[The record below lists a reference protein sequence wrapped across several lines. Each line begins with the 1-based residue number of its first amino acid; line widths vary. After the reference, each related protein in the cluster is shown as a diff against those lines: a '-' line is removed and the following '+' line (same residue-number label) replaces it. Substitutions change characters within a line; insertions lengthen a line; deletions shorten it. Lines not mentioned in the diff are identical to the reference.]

1 MRTVYFPSLENLHDV
16 PPPDNPDFQSPLSFS
31 ALGDLGSSHPFFVAS
46 TATQDDFDLAYAA
59 IAETLMESF
68 DPFPSNPFTEF
79 EPLGHEYSSDQ
90 RSEIYELQLR
100 ILASTELRSTTAPDR
115 YLLLN
120 PLSSTTACMKL
131 YHKLAMPAHLP
142 GDGNHFPAIDTGL
155 PPTSHCYLKAFPVE
169 LWFQLWDTYGDSVDH
184 GRLLSDLPTLPLLPS
199 ELSLATHAVHR
210 LINEHL
216 CLYSNWDGLLHG
228 ALEDLEAQLYTTIHR
243 DAITQERS
251 AFFMDKLASLR
262 AHQSDNVPKA
272 LVPLLKSQGIDCS
285 STGLDSLDHGA
296 HKAIEMQL
304 YAYSYPSHV
313 SVPTTIMQTKL
324 AKYNSFVAAQCAP
337 PIVELQNLRLSE
349 KDVIRYKD
357 TPRYKGI
364 TTPGL
369 FFWDA
374 GHHLTVS
381 DIAGYFSANPNV
393 DIIYAPGIYPG
404 ETLTGHQSVA
414 PELYTLSYNQDRSG
428 FDYILEGTSRGFYSH
443 NVLPWALIPGTR
455 HVTTPESQVSFTT
468 TYLDGAFAHANI
480 LHRRGTHAAVTTRQ
494 STRPLLPIP
503 DIFDDPL
510 NDASSLGKMLIP
522 RELVVELDL
531 YWESLKRNDPETMA
545 AKLRNLRKS
554 TLYEHVDPRVWYALS
569 NITLAFAG
577 HHRAER
583 ANNIDKGLFA
593 RFILACRRRWQ
604 RLDTAWYDNLL
615 TGLINLAAVPSFA
628 IALTAGAPLTIAL
641 ASVTLGVSLLH
652 SLLLGFATLETY
664 RLRRATLRADTF
676 SDYISLPFELSW
688 SPQTSFHEFDN
699 LTQHPIQTHFSRFDQ
714 DEPYPEIPLNANLAP
729 AAITPDD
736 HALRPLSPVN
746 DRLLESPLVPTLS
759 LKSKGKQRETT
770 TTDQPPTPKL
780 MAPSPEPLSPLALKV
795 AFAALERE
803 DQLVAHSSQ
812 PLRAPVKKYLPPALK
827 DMIEEQPD
835 DLELANVQTNEPDP
849 TNFEGPSY
857 ILPTVHTIA
866 PGPTI
871 ANPAPE
877 HPSSQAGLTKVLIT
891 GNEKNESANPIPAP
905 PPASILP
912 IHPECH
918 CPEHDEFSG
927 GTIAYCPNGEPWY
940 VPEGAVHSVACHF
953 CYKPVGLDLG
963 AGLGVISSLYGLHY
977 SATHNHTFHAFKFAH
992 AAPRPMPNPDTCAM
1006 RAWAVALN
1014 VTTNQVWEAVNSV
1027 VPADWSAAWSHTGG
1041 DVRFMHACGLA
1052 WKKSVYVSGY
1062 PKHLPN
1068 ALGLKNK
1075 ELLKF
1080 HFTRASDERPAH
1092 WQFIGV
1098 HERATNTLEDP
1109 KASKKVGRSPEFQSF
1124 IDRFDRVADKR
1135 GNKLAGSWV
1144 PYTALASRADQLVTE
1159 MANGTTGVT
1168 KRNEGEGKMFKTGTT
1183 KERKARCDN
1192 PRFAKKTVLL
1202 RNVAGCAGCAKSS
1215 PCQFCLNS
1223 DTGVA
1228 AAKRGF
1234 WRAHFARAELRA
1246 DWKKK
1251 VPLVKTGY
1259 SFNTWEVGLTRDSGL
1274 VIVDELSL
1282 MFPGFL
1288 DALILVTNCTHVM
1301 VLHDPCQI
1309 SAHNPSKG
1317 TLLNEMESD
1326 SARVA
1331 KAGGTY
1337 ALYTHR
1343 SPKCVANFLN
1353 IQTTS
1358 PVQGSINYSYGALS
1372 GVDRLCFSEF
1382 EVTTAASEN
1391 CVSHTIPS
1399 FQGREARN
1407 IQIQL
1412 SSALLTMGSVNTY
1425 YTAITRA
1432 THNITLIIPPGSKNL
1447 LGEAM
1452 AHPFFGPLLSGGSID
1467 FEQTFSKEL
1476 ANYQCHRLPEVERA
1490 RIEAERAETLRL
1502 EQERK
1507 ERNVSFEPSPAHPA
1521 SPVATQSKRRSGA
1534 QRRQARAASPP
1545 SLTHDLATDE
1555 QLSDLGAGLSVEP
1568 ADKLPDWTQALL
1580 SHLPQPV
1587 DRHETS
1593 HQAPAMPE
1601 VPPKTHLPLMRD
1613 EALFALVYDNELE
1626 REQREL
1632 CNRLGLS
1639 NCFPDGYDQD
1649 INSMFPQQK
1658 ADDAALFNETVKKRL
1673 TRKPITDVRIL
1684 KSSKLT
1690 VAQNLFDALCMQ
1702 LDWHPK
1708 PRAFDHDLFTDCVL
1722 EQELKKV
1729 EGRSS
1734 STLLANEKRS
1744 DPDADP
1750 NEVMHF
1756 VKSQLKAKVEALLK
1770 PAKAGQTLALCHD
1783 SVLFDYGP
1791 CVKYVRRVLYP
1802 EIPDNIILN
1811 IGLSPSALSDRVRGK
1826 WVDRPSTA
1834 NDYTAFD
1841 ASQGYDSVLLEC
1853 HVMRLAGLPDHLVDG
1868 YEQWKTSI
1876 RSNLI
1881 GPKDVSRDTG
1891 EPGTFD
1897 FNTLFSIAVSS
1908 LKYGKLSCLALFG
1921 GDDSAINQACVE
1933 RPQWALQSRHV
1944 AVVSKTFIAPAVD
1957 FCGYLVTSDGL
1968 IRNPTLMYL
1977 KTVFHIAKG
1986 DLMSVLPS
1994 YLAELHTAYRLGD
2007 LMTAHLGELD
2017 LHCLGFLVE
2026 LGHRLCPTL
2035 SAVLFSRCEYT
2046 PSALQA
2052 LRDSCAE
2059 LISRLWLLT
2068 RPEKRLL
2075 RRQYHLLRALSLRLG
2090 LETPPLIK
2098 TLL

>member
-1 MRTVYFPSLENLHDV
+1 MRTVYFPSLETLHDV

-31 ALGDLGSSHPFFVAS
+31 ALGDLGLSHPFFTAS
-46 TATQDDFDLAYAA
+46 TATQDDFDLAFEAVSDVLA
-59 IAETLMESF
+59 ESF

-79 EPLGHEYSSDQ
+79 EPLGPEYSPDQ
-90 RSEIYELQLR
+90 RAEILELQLR
-100 ILASTELRSTTAPDR
+100 VLASTELSSTTAPDR

-120 PLSSTTACMKL
+120 HLSSTTECMKL

-142 GDGNHFPAIDTGL
+142 GDGDHFPAVDTGL

-169 LWFQLWDTYGDSVDH
+169 IWFQLWDTYGDSVDH
-184 GRLLSDLPTLPLLPS
+184 ARLLSELHTLPLLPS
-199 ELSLATHAVHR
+199 ELSLARHAVHR

-216 CLYSNWDGLLHG
+216 CLYPNWDGLLHG

-251 AFFMDKLASLR
+251 ALFMDKLAALR
-262 AHQSDNVPKA
+262 AQQSDNVPKS

-304 YAYSYPSHV
+304 YTYSYPSHI
-313 SVPTTIMQTKL
+313 SVPTTVMQTKL
-324 AKYNSFVAAQCAP
+324 VKYNNFAAAPCAP

-357 TPRYKGI
+357 TPRYKGV

-381 DIAGYFSANPNV
+381 DIAGYFSANPSV

-404 ETLTGHQSVA
+404 EALTGHQSVA
-414 PELYTLSYNQDRSG
+414 PELYTLSYNQDRSS

-455 HVTTPESQVSFTT
+455 HVMTPEAQISFTT

-503 DIFDDPL
+503 DIFDEPL

-593 RFILACRRRWQ
+593 RFVLACRRRWQ

-615 TGLINLAAVPSFA
+615 TALINLAAVPSFA
-628 IALTAGAPLTIAL
+628 IAITAGSPLTIAL
-641 ASVTLGVSLLH
+641 ASVTLGVSVLH

-676 SDYISLPFELSW
+676 SDYISLPFELTW
-688 SPQTSFHEFDN
+688 SPTTSFHELDQ

-714 DEPYPEIPLNANLAP
+714 DEPYPEVPSNANLAP
-729 AAITPDD
+729 VAITPDD
-736 HALRPLSPVN
+736 HALRPLSPIN

-759 LKSKGKQRETT
+759 IKDKGKQPELN
-770 TTDQPPTPKL
+770 TDSRPPTPIPT
-780 MAPSPEPLSPLALKV
+780 APTPEPLSPLTIKL

-803 DQLVAHSSQ
+803 NQLVAHTSQ
-812 PLRAPVKKYLPPALK
+812 PLRPPSKTYLPPALK
-827 DMIEEQPD
+827 DMVNEQPD
-835 DLELANVQTNEPDP
+835 DIELANLQINEPDP

-866 PGPTI
+866 TGPTI
-871 ANPAPE
+871 TTPALE
-877 HPSSQAGLTKVLIT
+877 HPMSQAGLTKVLIT
-891 GNEKNESANPIPAP
+891 GNEKNESTNPIPAAP
-905 PPASILP
+905 PTSLLP
-912 IHPECH
+912 PHPECH
-918 CPEHDEFSG
+918 CSEHDEFSG
-927 GTIAYCPNGEPWY
+927 GTLAYCPNGEPWY
-940 VPEGAVHSVACHF
+940 VPANAVHSLACHF
-953 CYKPVGLDLG
+953 CYKPTGLDLG

-977 SATHNHTFHAFKFAH
+977 SATHNHAFHAFKFAD

-1014 VTTNQVWEAVNSV
+1014 ITSNQIWEAVNTV
-1027 VPADWSAAWSHTGG
+1027 VPADWSTAWSHTGG

-1062 PKHLPN
+1062 PKHLPS

-1080 HFTRASDERPAH
+1080 HFTRASEDRPAH

-1098 HERATNTLEDP
+1098 HERTTNTLEDP
-1109 KASKKVGRSPEFQSF
+1109 KPSKKVGRSPEFNSF

-1159 MANGTTGVT
+1159 MATGATGVT

-1215 PCQFCLNS
+1215 PCQYCLNS

-1274 VIVDELSL
+1274 VIIDELSL

-1358 PVQGSINYSYGALS
+1358 PVEGRVDYSYGAIA

-1399 FQGREARN
+1399 FQGREARD

-1412 SSALLTMGSVNTY
+1412 SNALLTMGSVNTY

-1432 THNITLIIPPGSKNL
+1432 THNITLIVPPGSKNL
-1447 LGEAM
+1447 LGEAR

-1476 ANYQCHRLPEVERA
+1476 ANYQCYRLPEEERA
-1490 RIEAERAETLRL
+1490 RIEAERAEILRL
-1502 EQERK
+1502 ERDNK
-1507 ERNVSFEPSPAHPA
+1507 KRNVTFESSPADPT
-1521 SPVATQSKRRSGA
+1521 SPTTTQPKRRSGA
-1534 QRRQARAASPP
+1534 QRRRDKASSPP
-1545 SLTHDLATDE
+1545 RTVAELATDE

-1568 ADKLPDWTQALL
+1568 AEKLPDWTQALL
-1580 SHLPQPV
+1580 SHLPQPA
-1587 DRHETS
+1587 DTSETS
-1593 HQAPAMPE
+1593 HQAPTLPE
-1601 VPPKTHLPLMRD
+1601 VTPKTHLPLMRD

-1639 NCFPDGYDQD
+1639 NCFPDGIDQD
-1649 INSMFPQQK
+1649 VNSMFPQQK

-1702 LDWHPK
+1702 LNWHPK
-1708 PRAFDHDLFTDCVL
+1708 PRSFDHDLFTECVL

-1729 EGRSS
+1729 EGRSN
-1734 STLLANEKRS
+1734 STLQANEKRS

-1802 EIPDNIILN
+1802 EIPENIILN
-1811 IGLSPSALSDRVRGK
+1811 IGLSPSALSDRVRNH

-1853 HVMRLAGLPDHLVDG
+1853 HVMRLAGLPEHLVDG
-1868 YEQWKTSI
+1868 YEQWKISI

-1908 LKYGKLSCLALFG
+1908 LKYGKLTCLALFG

-1933 RPQWALQSRHV
+1933 RPQWALQSKHI

-1977 KTVFHIAKG
+1977 KTVFHVAKG
-1986 DLMSVLPS
+1986 DLMAVLPS
-1994 YLAELHTAYRLGD
+1994 YLSELHTAYRLGD

-2035 SAVLFSRCEYT
+2035 SAVLFSHCEYT

-2052 LRDSCAE
+2052 LRDSCAT

-2098 TLL
+2098 SLL